1 MAMMNSHISLNGIFP
16 TITTPFV
23 NHEVDYAQ
31 LRANIEK
38 YNEFDLTGYK
48 LLGSNAEYLG
58 LTPDETIKVLR
69 TVVAANTKKR
79 TLVAGAD
86 RESVEAALD
95 FIRII
100 ADIGVDIASV
110 MTPRFYARH
119 MSDDSFVAY
128 YTKIADDSPIP
139 ILIYIPP
146 TSSSAPEMSAKALAT
161 PPAPETILYAKE
173 FEKLGADFLTL
184 LPPSYFKKQMTE
196 AVLIKY
202 FNDVAAA
209 VDTPCLLYNAP
220 QFCGGTELTVN
231 LVKEC
236 AKNPKIV
243 GMKDS
248 SKGNVENFL
257 FAVRDQICVMAGSA
271 DFFMN
276 TLFMGGTGGVVS
288 LANVFPGLVKE
299 LYELILAKK
308 YEEAFKLNEKVLK
321 LNKSVSGAGGVAAV
335 KYAMDLAGLCGGAPR
350 LPLLPLP
357 EENKAKVKAALVA
370 QGMLG

>member
-119 MSDDSFVAY
+119 MSDDSFVSY

-161 PPAPETILYAKE
+161 LSKHENIIAVKVSSKRGISEYRSAVDAA
-173 FEKLGADFLTL
+173 ADFLFL
-184 LPPSYFKKQMTE
+184 GGKIGNIVRDFE
-196 AVLIKY
+196 A
-202 FNDVAAA
+202 
-209 VDTPCLLYNAP
+209 
-220 QFCGGTELTVN
+220 G
-231 LVKEC
+231 
-236 AKNPKIV
+236 IV
-243 GMKDS
+243 GAILSVADYWPQACIDLYRLFCEEQFDEAHKLC
-248 SKGNVENFL
+248 ENIYT
-257 FAVRDQICVMAGSA
+257 AY
-271 DFFMN
+271 
-276 TLFMGGTGGVVS
+276 
-288 LANVFPGLVKE
+288 KE
-299 LYELILAKK
+299 GPAK
-308 YEEAFKLNEKVLK
+308 F
-321 LNKSVSGAGGVAAV
+321 GVAGV
-335 KYAMDLAGLCGGAPR
+335 KYAMDLAGFFGGDPR
-350 LPLLPLP
+350 LPLL
-357 EENKAKVKAALVA
+357 ALTDEQKSCISESFSA
-370 QGMLG
+370 LGKKLAIAI

>member
-1 MAMMNSHISLNGIFP
+1 MKTDPVLTKRDALPLNGVHENGTGFSLTQRKSIENGNDLLHVVAIDHPNSP
-16 TITTPFV
+16 TKGFEFV
-23 NHEVDYAQ
+23 GKRRHVHNVFC
-31 LRANIEK
+31 LPANLQTIQIDQC
-38 YNEFDLTGYK
+38 NEFDLTGYK

-161 PPAPETILYAKE
+161 LSKHENIIAVKVSSKRGISEYRSAVDAA
-173 FEKLGADFLTL
+173 ADFLFL
-184 LPPSYFKKQMTE
+184 GGKIGNIVRDFE
-196 AVLIKY
+196 A
-202 FNDVAAA
+202 
-209 VDTPCLLYNAP
+209 
-220 QFCGGTELTVN
+220 G
-231 LVKEC
+231 
-236 AKNPKIV
+236 IV
-243 GMKDS
+243 GAILSVADYWPQACIDLYRLFCEEQFDEAHKLC
-248 SKGNVENFL
+248 ENIYT
-257 FAVRDQICVMAGSA
+257 AY
-271 DFFMN
+271 
-276 TLFMGGTGGVVS
+276 
-288 LANVFPGLVKE
+288 KE
-299 LYELILAKK
+299 GPAK
-308 YEEAFKLNEKVLK
+308 F
-321 LNKSVSGAGGVAAV
+321 GVAGV
-335 KYAMDLAGLCGGAPR
+335 KYAMDLAGFFGGDPR
-350 LPLLPLP
+350 LPLL
-357 EENKAKVKAALVA
+357 ALTDEQKSCISESFSA
-370 QGMLG
+370 LGKKLAIAI